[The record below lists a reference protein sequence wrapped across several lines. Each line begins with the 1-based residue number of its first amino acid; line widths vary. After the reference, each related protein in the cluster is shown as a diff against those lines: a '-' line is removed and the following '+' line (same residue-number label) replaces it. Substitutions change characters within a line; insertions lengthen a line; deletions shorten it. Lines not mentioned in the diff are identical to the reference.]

1 MQGELLQAGVDGDHL
16 GASHLL
22 VPSFDVCAFARFDPV
37 ELVCHAPIID
47 RALREVESAGRAQG
61 AQDQPAGITP
71 SSVEAAARGLAAYL
85 APTPLQYS
93 RAFTDKARCY
103 VHIKVESIQPIRAFK
118 VRGALTKVM
127 RLHPEERSAGVIT
140 ASAGNHGQGV
150 AYAAA
155 AFNIPATV
163 YVPETA
169 NQLKVEAI
177 RRLGAQVV
185 PAGRNY
191 NDAYLEAMRHTE
203 KGGATFVHAFD
214 DPDVIAGQGTIAVEL
229 LRDLEDVD
237 TVLVPIGGG
246 GLIGGIAMY
255 LKERRPKVKVIG
267 AEPVGADGMHRSLAA
282 GRIVT
287 LDRVNTIADGLAASA
302 PGKLTFELAKRYVDE
317 VLLIEETEMLRAIRL
332 VFEWEH
338 LLAEPA
344 GAAAIAAL
352 LYHYRPSPNE
362 KVVVVLSGAN
372 VTDEVMIRAL
382 KSR

>member
-1 MQGELLQAGVDGDHL
+1 MRT
-16 GASHLL
+16 
-22 VPSFDVCAFARFDPV
+22 FTRFDPV
-37 ELVCHAPIID
+37 ELVCHPPIID
-47 RALREVESAGRAQG
+47 RALREVEHETAGV
-61 AQDQPAGITP
+61 TP
-71 SSVEAAARGLAAYL
+71 SSVEAAARDLAQYL

-93 RAFTDKARCY
+93 RAFTGKARCY

-127 RLHPEERSAGVIT
+127 RLHPEERSAGVVT

-155 AFNIPATV
+155 AFKIPATV

-177 RRLGAQVV
+177 QRLGAQVV

-191 NDAYLEAMRHTE
+191 NDAYLEAMRHQE

-214 DPDVIAGQGTIAVEL
+214 DPDVIAGQGSIAVEL
-229 LRDLEDVD
+229 LHDLDDVD

-246 GLIGGIAMY
+246 GLISGISMY
-255 LKERRPKVKVIG
+255 LKEKRPNIKVIG
-267 AEPVGADGMHRSLAA
+267 AEPVGADGMRRSLEA

-302 PGKLTFELAKRYVDE
+302 PGKLTFDLAKRYVDE
-317 VLLIEETEMLRAIRL
+317 VLLVEDAEMLRAIRL
-332 VFEWEH
+332 LFEWEH

-352 LYHYRPSPNE
+352 LYHYSPSPNE